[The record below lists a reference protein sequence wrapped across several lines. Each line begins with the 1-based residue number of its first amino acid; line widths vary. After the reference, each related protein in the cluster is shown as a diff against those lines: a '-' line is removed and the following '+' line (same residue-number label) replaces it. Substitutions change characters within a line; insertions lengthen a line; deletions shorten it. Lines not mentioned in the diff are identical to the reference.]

1 MSSAGRRNV
10 QQRLSMRRWLEEL
23 HMAWRS
29 LVATPLVTGLSIL
42 TLALGIGAIAAIFTV
57 LNGVVLTPLAFP
69 DAERLVR
76 LRSSVPGL
84 EDGAVWNLSS
94 AQYVHLREHA
104 DTLESL
110 GIWQV
115 NAQNVRVGERAG
127 RAVIGIVS
135 HEMLDLVG
143 ARAAFGRPLGVADD
157 TPDAGPVVMLSHQ
170 YWQREFASDPSV
182 IGTALTIQGQAFEI
196 IGVIAPSVRLPG
208 EAGAPRLM
216 QLPDLWMTQRLDP
229 SGSFNNSH
237 VFMALAK
244 LADGVGPEAAAAE
257 LRELTM
263 RLPDAFPGLYDDDF
277 MRRFGFQTVAVPL
290 KAVQIGDMARHLWL
304 LFAIVVLV
312 LLVALANVVNL
323 FLARVEALHHEL
335 IVRAALGASLWALGR
350 QILAQSMML
359 SAAGALLGIAAALLG
374 VDLLMT
380 HAPETL
386 PRAANISIDGVVM
399 AFVVVIA
406 LAIAVLLTLLVT
418 VRLRGDA
425 AVPVAGN
432 DSHRST
438 ASAKRQRIRSG
449 LVAGQVA
456 IALVLLVAA
465 GMLVQSFSRLTG
477 IDPGFEPDQVARVQ
491 LHLPGERYRTH
502 RDVWQFYSELLD
514 RTEALPS
521 VLSAGAGN
529 PLPLSGQYGCWVQE
543 FEDAAI
549 AQRMREQGGTTC
561 GDLVVTASGYF
572 ETLGVPVIDGRTFT
586 RADLDHPDTGAV
598 VVSEAFA
605 DRFWPDE
612 DPLGKGIRPLTAP
625 GETARYYRVVGVVGD
640 LPAATLEGSP
650 ATAVYYPI
658 IPVPGE
664 GFPVSP
670 SLHLNLLI
678 RTASAE
684 SPNLA
689 ATVRDLVARLDP
701 TVGVDSMESM
711 TASVKRSTSR
721 VAFSMWLL
729 GISAL
734 TALLLS
740 AAGLYGVI
748 SYLVARRT
756 HEIGIRLALGAAREG
771 VRRLVMVG
779 SLKMVVIGL
788 VIGSVAAM
796 ALGRVIHGM
805 FYGIRPADPMPYIIA
820 AAVLL
825 GVAALASFI
834 PARHAARIEP
844 IEALRHN

>member
-1 MSSAGRRNV
+1 MSSAEYGHSR
-10 QQRLSMRRWLEEL
+10 QRLMMSRWLEDL
-23 HMAWRS
+23 RLAWRS

-42 TLALGIGAIAAIFTV
+42 TLALGIGATAAIFTV

-115 NAQNVRVGERAG
+115 NARSVRVGERSG

-143 ARAAFGRPLGVADD
+143 ARAAFGRPLGAVDD
-157 TPDAGPVVMLSHQ
+157 KPDAARVVMLSHD
-170 YWQREFASDPSV
+170 YWQREFGSDPSV
-182 IGTALTIQGQAFEI
+182 IGTALTIEGQAFEI
-196 IGVIAPSVRLPG
+196 VGVTTPSVRLPG

-216 QLPDLWMTQRLDP
+216 ERPDLWLPQRLDP
-229 SGSFNNSH
+229 AGPFYNSH

-244 LADGVGPEAAAAE
+244 IADGSGREAAAAQ
-257 LRELTM
+257 LRELTA
-263 RLPDAFPGLYDDDF
+263 RLPEAFPDVYDDEF
-277 MRRFGFQTVAVPL
+277 MGRFGFQTVAVPL
-290 KAVQIGDMARHLWL
+290 KAVQVGDMARHLWL

-312 LLVALANVVNL
+312 LMVALANVVNL
-323 FLARVEALHHEL
+323 FLARVEARHHEL
-335 IVRAALGASLWALGR
+335 IVRVAVGASLWVLAR

-359 SAAGALLGIAAALLG
+359 SVAGALLGIMAAFLG
-374 VDLLMT
+374 VRLLIT
-380 HAPETL
+380 HAPEAL
-386 PRAANISIDGVVM
+386 PRVENIGIDGVVT
-399 AFVVVIA
+399 AFVVVVA
-406 LAIAVLLTLLVT
+406 LAIGLFLTSLVT
-418 VRLRGDA
+418 MRLRGDA
-425 AVPVAGN
+425 AAPVAG
-432 DSHRST
+432 SESRRST

-465 GMLVQSFSRLTG
+465 GMLLQSFSRLTG
-477 IDPGFEPDQVARVQ
+477 IDPGFEPERVARVQ
-491 LHLPGERYRTH
+491 LHLPAERYRTH
-502 RDVWQFYSELLD
+502 RDVWQFYSELLE
-514 RTEALPS
+514 RTEALPG

-529 PLPLSGQYGCWVQE
+529 PLPLSGEYGCWAQG
-543 FEDAAI
+543 FEDAAV
-549 AQRMREQGGTTC
+549 AQRMREQGGTAC
-561 GDLVVTASGYF
+561 GDIVVTAPGYF
-572 ETLGVPVIDGRTFT
+572 ETLGVPVIDGRAFT

-605 DRFWPDE
+605 DRFWPEE
-612 DPLGKGIRPLTAP
+612 DPLGKGLRPLAAP
-625 GETARYYRVVGVVGD
+625 GDSPRYYRVVGVVGD
-640 LPAATLEGSP
+640 LPATTLEGSP

-678 RTASAE
+678 RTAGAE
-684 SPNLA
+684 PPNLA
-689 ATVRDLVARLDP
+689 KKIRDLVGDLDP
-701 TVGVDSMESM
+701 TVAVDSMGSM
-711 TASVKRSTSR
+711 TALVARSTSR
-721 VAFSMWLL
+721 IAFSLWLL
-729 GISAL
+729 GVAAL
-734 TALLLS
+734 TALFLS

-756 HEIGIRLALGAAREG
+756 HEIGIRIALGAARAG

-779 SLKMVVIGL
+779 SLKMVATGL
-788 VIGSVAAM
+788 VIGSVAAV

-805 FYGIRPADPMPYIIA
+805 FYGIRPADPMPYVIA

-834 PARHAARIEP
+834 PARHAARTEP
-844 IEALRHN
+844 IEALRHD